1 MAKKTIEVDRVK
13 LVSAIN
19 QAENNGPLK
28 NLDALW
34 TAAAEL
40 YSKNAPPVEIS
51 KSVVCLRATAWA
63 LPIKTTKGRAVGTPL
78 SDEQKAAMQAGR
90 TGPRLSRADKFNADP
105 KVQEGFRIIKEE
117 TPERFSGIVQR
128 LTEQGSMKAGMA
140 LVCLQCTVFQPG
152 EIRQCQ
158 IYNCGA
164 YAFRPYKGDK
174 SGDETDEVD
183 SITDEV
189 EELA

>member
-19 QAENNGPLK
+19 QAESKGPLK
-28 NLDALW
+28 NLDSLW
-34 TAAAEL
+34 VAAAEL
-40 YSKNAPPVEIS
+40 YNKSGPPVEIS

-63 LPIKTTKGRAVGTPL
+63 LPIQTKAGAKGRAAGVPL
-78 SDEQKAAMQAGR
+78 SDEQKAAMKAGR
-90 TGPRLSRADKFNADP
+90 TNRADKFNLDP
-105 KVQEGFRIIKEE
+105 KIQEGFRIIKEE